1 MNTRSARLKTVSELV
16 ADRLLV
22 PIELKALKNRVK
34 ALEEQLKAAPTDGAY
49 KSSGGDAP
57 AEAEEEVDDKDE
69 M

>member
-1 MNTRSARLKTVSELV
+1 MNTRSARLKTFSV
-16 ADRLLV
+16 
-22 PIELKALKNRVK
+22 NRVK